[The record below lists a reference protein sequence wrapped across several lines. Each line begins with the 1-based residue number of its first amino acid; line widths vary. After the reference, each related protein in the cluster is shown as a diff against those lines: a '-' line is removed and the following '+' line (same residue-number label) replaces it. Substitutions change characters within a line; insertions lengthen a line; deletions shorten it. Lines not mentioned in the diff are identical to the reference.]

1 MEIKKVGV
9 VGIGTMGA
17 GIVQVC
23 VLSNYQVI
31 VSEINQLYLDKG
43 LNLVN
48 SELNKAIEKG
58 KVVQKDKEAILG
70 RIKGTTT
77 MSDFKDCELVIEA
90 AVENLDAK
98 KKIFLELDQICQAP
112 TILATNTSC
121 LSVIDIAVAT
131 RRPDKILGL
140 HFFNPVPV
148 MALIEIVRTLVT
160 SEETIRTCETF
171 GKSLGKT
178 TVMVKDE
185 PGFIVNRMV
194 MPFILNAIRILDGGV
209 ASRDDIDKAVRL
221 GLNHPMGPLALADLI
236 GLDVVYS
243 VTDSL
248 YREFRD
254 PQYVPPI
261 LIKKMIVAGWLGRKT
276 GRGFYSYK

>member
-9 VGIGTMGA
+9 VGFGTMGS

-23 VLSNYQVI
+23 ARSNYQVI
-31 VSEINQLYLDKG
+31 VSDINQLYLDKG
-43 LNLVN
+43 LNLIN

-77 MSDFKDCELVIEA
+77 ISDFRDCDLVIET
-90 AVENLDAK
+90 AVEDLDSK
-98 KKIFLELDQICQAP
+98 KKIFIELDQACPAH
-112 TILATNTSC
+112 TILTTNTSS
-121 LSVIDIAVAT
+121 LSVTDMAVAT
-131 RRPDKILGL
+131 RRPDKVLGL

-148 MALIEIVRTLVT
+148 MALLEIVRTIVS
-160 SEETIRTCETF
+160 SEETIRTCEAF

-178 TVMVKDE
+178 IVMVKDE
-185 PGFIVNRMV
+185 PGFIVSRMV
-194 MPFILNAIRILDGGV
+194 VSFILNAIRMLDGGV
-209 ASRDDIDKAVRL
+209 ASRDDIDKAIQL

-243 VTDSL
+243 ITNSL
-248 YREFRD
+248 YQEFRD
-254 PQYVPPI
+254 PQYTPPI
-261 LIKKMIVAGWLGRKT
+261 LIKKMIAAGWLGRKT
-276 GRGFYSYK
+276 GQGFYTYQ